1 MQLLAKALDAG
12 SQPEERTMIA
22 PASFPEVKE
31 LGSTSRRKRNVA
43 QMLQRKRPAVRD
55 CQPQSS
61 TDLRSYRR
69 CPPPWNPPPGYPPPP
84 WNPLPP

>member
-31 LGSTSRRKRNVA
+31 LGRHELPQPHSSATGAK
-43 QMLQRKRPAVRD
+43 KRPAVRD

-61 TDLRSYRR
+61 T
-69 CPPPWNPPPGYPPPP
+69 
-84 WNPLPP
+84 